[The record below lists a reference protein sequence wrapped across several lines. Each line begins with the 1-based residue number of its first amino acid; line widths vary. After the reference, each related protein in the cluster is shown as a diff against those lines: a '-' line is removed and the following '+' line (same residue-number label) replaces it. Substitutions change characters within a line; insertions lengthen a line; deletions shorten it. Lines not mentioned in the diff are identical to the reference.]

1 MIEPSLAL
9 DRGGAGSPP
18 DYARPS
24 CVTYSQV
31 ALYVQLLIAAALAG
45 HLIDGD
51 LSVATEGSKC

>member
-31 ALYVQLLIAAALAG
+31 ALYVQILMRQPWALARELG
-45 HLIDGD
+45 QVSGQHTPI
-51 LSVATEGSKC
+51 E